1 MDSYVYPFDCKIN
14 KKFSKSAKKKRKNY
28 IFDVFLL
35 ILWSNE

>member
-14 KKFSKSAKKKRKNY
+14 KKFSKSAKKKRKNS

-35 ILWSNE
+35 ILSSNE

>member
-14 KKFSKSAKKKRKNY
+14 KKFSKKKKKKRKNS